1 MKRITT
7 VAQAEELLHEIKI
20 QIRRHGL
27 LFMNQRIKNAQT
39 LADLGIL
46 ESTQREIIENLKP
59 EDYYKGPDPDEKY
72 PWKLVAVFGVGYQG
86 VELYIKFSMGVTGTP
101 VVCLSFHEA
110 GSPMKYQ
117 FK

>member
-1 MKRITT
+1 MKKITT
-7 VAQAEELLHEIKI
+7 LAEAEDLLLEIKVL
-20 QIRRHGL
+20 IRESGI

-46 ESTQREIIENLKP
+46 EATQRQIIENLIAQ
-59 EDYYKGPDPDEKY
+59 DYYGGPEPDEKY
-72 PWKLVAVFGVGYQG
+72 PWKAVAVFGVDYQG
-86 VELYIKFSMGVTGTP
+86 VELYIKFSIGKTGTP

-110 GSPMKYQ
+110 DILMGYQ

>member
-1 MKRITT
+1 M
-7 VAQAEELLHEIKI
+7 QEIKS
-20 QIRRHGL
+20 QIKEHGL
-27 LFMNQRIKNAQT
+27 LFMNQRVKNVQT

-46 ESTQREIIENLKP
+46 EATQREIIENLKA

-72 PWKLVAVFGVGYQG
+72 PWKIVAVFGVEYVG

-110 GSPMKYQ
+110 GRPMRYQ